1 MERNRE
7 EGGEDGVLTNL
18 GEGDASLLVNTKDFM
33 EEIFHLVCAAIYVS
47 LFCVCHCLPVTELV
61 CLPSELIALV
71 LETPD
76 GVELC
81 ITALL
86 LNGNSMFIMK

>member
-1 MERNRE
+1 VERDRKERRE
-7 EGGEDGVLTNL
+7 EGVLTNL
-18 GEGDASLLVNTKDFM
+18 GEGEASLLVNTKNLM